1 MSNIL
6 LVLLVSEEI
15 KCKVTPG
22 HTQGL
27 PLSHGKLR
35 LEPTD
40 LIMKILQRGTL
51 LPIFYAKT
59 FFVVYNYYFWLK
71 DFY

>member
-40 LIMKILQRGTL
+40 LIMKILNMVL
-51 LPIFYAKT
+51 
-59 FFVVYNYYFWLK
+59 FFPYFMLK
-71 DFY
+71 HFLWFIIIISG